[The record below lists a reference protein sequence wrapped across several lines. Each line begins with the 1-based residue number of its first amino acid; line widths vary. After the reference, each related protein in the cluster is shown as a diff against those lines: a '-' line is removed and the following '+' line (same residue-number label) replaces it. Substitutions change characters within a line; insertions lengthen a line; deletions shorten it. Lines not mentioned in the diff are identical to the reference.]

1 MRKTMASR
9 AESARKIL
17 IYWMDVMVV
26 LLGLVF
32 VTLVLVYATQGLM
45 GLPQA
50 LLAIAFL
57 AGQFALFPSVLRA
70 AFDDRP
76 RPTAKLLVSGVCAAG
91 SVLLLPHDELAST
104 ATWLET
110 GVLWVS
116 AAAFYLPLWGTAC
129 LGAVVTVLV
138 SAYVVAITDRSW
150 AGTLIPEAASCAL
163 MVAAMLLWRWLW
175 WTIRDANDGQEAK
188 ARLAIAEERLRFA
201 RDLHDLLG
209 RSLSVITLK
218 SELAAKLSTK
228 DPARALAEMDEVREL
243 ARGSLAEVQLAVDG
257 YHTLDLDA
265 ELAGVRAALEAA
277 GARCLIETRAGDLS
291 PAGRALLAWVVRE
304 GGTNVLKHSSATT
317 CAITIEGGVL
327 EMRNDGVKDLAAAPG
342 SGLRGLSERLTT
354 AGGSLSAAPT
364 PTGEFLLRAA
374 VPA

>member
-1 MRKTMASR
+1 MASR

-17 IYWMDVMVV
+17 IHWMDVMVT

-32 VTLVLVYATQGLM
+32 VTLVIVYATRGLM

-50 LLAIAFL
+50 LLAIACL

-76 RPTAKLLVSGVCAAG
+76 RPTAKLLVSGACAAG
-91 SVLLLPHDELAST
+91 SVLLLPHDEIAST

-116 AAAFYLPLWGTAC
+116 VAAFYLPLWATAC
-129 LGAVVTVLV
+129 LGATVTVLV

-175 WTIRDANDGQEAK
+175 WTIRDASDGQEAK

-218 SELAAKLSTK
+218 SELAAKLAAK
-228 DPARALAEMDEVREL
+228 DQARALAEMDEVRDL
-243 ARGSLAEVQLAVDG
+243 ARDSLAEVQLAVDG
-257 YHTLDLDA
+257 YHTLDLDT

-327 EMRNDGVKDLAAAPG
+327 EMRNDGVKDLSAAPG

>member
-1 MRKTMASR
+1 MAGR
-9 AESARKIL
+9 ADTARKIL
-17 IYWMDVMVV
+17 IYWMDAMYV

-32 VTLVLVYATQGLM
+32 VTLVTIFAIQGVISV
-45 GLPQA
+45 PQA
-50 LLAIAFL
+50 VLTAACLV
-57 AGQFALFPSVLRA
+57 GQFSFFPGLLRA
-70 AFDDRP
+70 AFDGRP
-76 RPTAKLLVSGVCAAG
+76 RPTSKLVLSGVLAAG
-91 SVLLLPHDELAST
+91 SVLLLPHQELSYT

-116 AAAFYLPLWGTAC
+116 MVAFYLPLWATAC
-129 LGAVVTVLV
+129 VGAAVVSLV
-138 SAYVVAITDRSW
+138 SGYVVLITDRTW
-150 AGTLIPEAASCAL
+150 LGTLLPEAASCL
-163 MVAAMLLWRWLW
+163 FVVAAMLLWRWLW
-175 WTIRDANDGQEAK
+175 WTIRDAHDGQEAK

-218 SELAAKLSTK
+218 SELAAKLAAK
-228 DPARALAEMDEVREL
+228 DQARALSEMDEVRRL
-243 ARGSLAEVQLAVDG
+243 ATGSLAEVQLAVDG

-265 ELAGVRAALEAA
+265 ELTGVRAALEAA
-277 GARCLIETRAGDLS
+277 GARCLIETRVGDLS
-291 PAGRALLAWVVRE
+291 PAGRTLLAWVVRE

-317 CAITIEGGVL
+317 CAITIDGGVL
-327 EMRNDGVKDLAAAPG
+327 EMRNDGVRDACAAPG